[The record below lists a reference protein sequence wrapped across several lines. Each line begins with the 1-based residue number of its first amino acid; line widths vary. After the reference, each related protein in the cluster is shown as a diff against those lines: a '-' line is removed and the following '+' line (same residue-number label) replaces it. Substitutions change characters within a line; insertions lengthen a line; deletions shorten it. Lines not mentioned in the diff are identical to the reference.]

1 MAKNTRL
8 KPNPLQEMARRTVR
22 DFINQI
28 NGVKPERSISSP
40 VKGTEAWYRDQLAE
54 KLKGKVEVN
63 TEAGRIDILTDTEL
77 IEVKRVSAWKGAIG
91 QVKSYGCYYPNHS
104 KRIHLFGKLT
114 ERRLKMIQEV
124 CQLEGI
130 LVTYE

>member
-1 MAKNTRL
+1 
-8 KPNPLQEMARRTVR
+8 MARRTVR

-28 NGVKPERSISSP
+28 IGVKPEQIISPP
-40 VKGTEAWYRDQLAE
+40 VKGTEAWYRDRLAD

-77 IEVKRVSAWKGAIG
+77 IEVKRVSGWKGAIG
-91 QVKSYGCYYPNHS
+91 QVKTYGRYYPNHS

-114 ERRLKMIQEV
+114 ERGLKMIQGV
-124 CQLEGI
+124 CQSEGI